1 MPLFFEQHR
10 RARLLETVIETIKK
24 LSELQL
30 LVEND
35 QGKHEA
41 KKDIAVAEWNIIVV

>member
-1 MPLFFEQHR
+1 MPLFFEQH

-24 LSELQL
+24 LSELHL
-30 LVEND
+30 LVKR

-41 KKDIAVAEWNIIVV
+41 KKDIAVYVVEWNAIVV